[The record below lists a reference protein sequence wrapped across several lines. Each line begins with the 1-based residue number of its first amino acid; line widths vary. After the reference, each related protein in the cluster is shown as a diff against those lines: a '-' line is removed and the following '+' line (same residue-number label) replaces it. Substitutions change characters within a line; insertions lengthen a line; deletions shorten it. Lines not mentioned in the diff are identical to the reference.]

1 MVKTVTESSEDMS
14 TGVVKPS
21 PEMVPR
27 TSAKRTVPAQM
38 YGGERTNERYN
49 PDFGDNTFARRE
61 QLSSSHEG
69 VVVPTSPAYSDEEK
83 PNASDQ
89 FEPFFGDNTY
99 GRREGLSSSHEGV
112 VVPTSPVYSDEEK
125 PRASDQFEPFFG
137 DNTYGRRAELSKK

>member
-61 QLSSSHEG
+61 ELSSSKG

-83 PNASDQ
+83 PKASDQ
-89 FEPFFGDNTY
+89 YEPFFGDNTY
-99 GRREGLSSSHEGV
+99 E
-112 VVPTSPVYSDEEK
+112 
-125 PRASDQFEPFFG
+125 
-137 DNTYGRRAELSKK
+137 RRAELSKK